1 MSWES
6 LRSSLRTRV
15 QAEHE
20 HASNASI
27 IGAMARLSAIAGVM
41 VAALLIPATTFV
53 AVTANNLSQ
62 QALDL
67 PLELRQTPN
76 PQTTRLLASNGDLLA
91 YFYNENRQDVP
102 LKEISPNM
110 QNAILSIEDNR
121 FYQHGAIDLK
131 GTIRALINNAS
142 DGQTQGGSSITQ
154 QLVKLTLVQQATTTE
169 QQKAATE
176 KTTARKI
183 RELKYAISYE
193 KTHTKK
199 EILERYLNIAYFGDG
214 AYGISAAAFHY
225 FSVSPDKLTVQQAA
239 TIAGLVKNPVQFD
252 PNAYPERALQRRNT
266 VLSVMARL
274 GKISDHYAE
283 LLMAKPLQLKIT
295 KYPNGC
301 VSTVAA
307 FSCDYIRRYLLAE
320 PALGATAD
328 ERKQKLLTGGL
339 TIRSNIDIRMQKAA
353 NKAVKKTVDA
363 KDKAI
368 GALAMVEP
376 GTGKVRSVA
385 QSRPLGSDAKK
396 GESSIDFAVPTA
408 YGSSGGFQAGS
419 TFKMFTVNAALKKG
433 LPVSQSYNS
442 PGKLTMP
449 SGTYFD
455 CEGNGT
461 APWPVN
467 NSTGNGRFNMYSG
480 TRKSVNTYF
489 AQLEKATGLCEVVQ
503 SAESMGIQVPKTQQ
517 VPSFT
522 LGVVSVSPLDMAA
535 AYATAASG
543 GEYCKPQPIAS
554 ITDLNDKTIK
564 KYTPQCTRVMSKD
577 DAAQINDILRG
588 VQEPGGFGYDLGG
601 TGLNIPSAAKTGTTS
616 DNQAVWYV
624 GYTPELVTA
633 SMIAGVN
640 SKGQPR
646 SLVGRTLNGRTFD
659 FHSVGGSSL
668 AGPMWKLAMGVIQNF
683 LTPTNFDTPPD
694 RQPVATSPK
703 KKTKKAPVDTT
714 PTKPTTKPG
723 GGPPPP

>member
-6 LRSSLRTRV
+6 LRSGLRTRV

-20 HASNASI
+20 HTSKKSI
-27 IGAMARLSAIAGVM
+27 VGAMARLSAIAGVM

-53 AVTANNLSQ
+53 AVTANNLSK

-102 LKEISPNM
+102 LKDISTNM

-131 GTIRALINNAS
+131 GTLRALVNNAS

-154 QLVKLTLVQQATTTE
+154 QLVKLTLVQQAATKA

-193 KTHTKK
+193 KSHTKK

-225 FSVSPDKLTVQQAA
+225 FSVSPDKLSVQQAA

-266 VLSVMARL
+266 VLSVMAKL
-274 GKISDHYAE
+274 GKITNADAE
-283 LLMAKPLQLKIT
+283 KLMAKPLDLKVT

-307 FSCDYIRRYLLAE
+307 FSCDYIRRYLLDE
-320 PALGATAD
+320 PALGTTPD
-328 ERKQKLLTGGL
+328 ERKQRLLTGGL
-339 TIRSNIDIRMQKAA
+339 TIKSNIDIRMQKAA
-353 NKAVKKTVDA
+353 NSAVNTTVA
-363 KDKAI
+363 PKDQAI

-376 GTGKVRSVA
+376 GTGKVRGVA
-385 QSRPLGSDAKK
+385 QSRPLGSDVKK
-396 GESSIDFAVPTA
+396 GESSIDFAVPTE

-419 TFKMFTVNAALKKG
+419 TFKMFTIFAALKKG
-433 LPVSQSYNS
+433 LDVSKTYRA
-442 PGKLTMP
+442 PGTITMP

-455 CEGNGT
+455 CDGGGT
-461 APWPVN
+461 GVWTPK
-467 NSTGNGRFNMYSG
+467 NSTGNGTFNMYTG
-480 TRKSVNTYF
+480 TRRSVNTYF
-489 AQLEKATGLCEVVQ
+489 AQLERDTGLCNVVQ
-503 SAESMGIQVPKTQQ
+503 SAESMGIKVPKNQQ
-517 VPSFT
+517 VPAFT

-543 GEYCKPQPIAS
+543 GEYCKPEPIAS
-554 ITDLNDKTIK
+554 ITDLDDKTIK
-564 KYTPQCTRVMSKD
+564 KYDPECTKVMSKD
-577 DAAQINDILRG
+577 EAAQINDILRG
-588 VQEPGGFGYDLGG
+588 VQEPGGFGYSNG
-601 TGLNIPSAAKTGTTS
+601 TALNIPSAAKTGTIN
-616 DNQAVWYV
+616 DNKAVWFM

-640 SKGQPR
+640 AKGQPR
-646 SLVGRTLNGRTFD
+646 SLVGHTLKGIPVSFA
-659 FHSVGGSSL
+659 SAGGSSL
-668 AGPMWKLAMGVIQNF
+668 AGPMWKKAMGVIQGF
-683 LTPTNFDTPPD
+683 LTPTAFDLPPK
-694 RQPVATSPK
+694 RQPAIVKEK
-703 KKTKKAPVDTT
+703 KKDKKNDN
-714 PTKPTTKPG
+714 KPTD
-723 GGPPPP
+723 GPSAPPTP